1 MQPDTSLF
9 RVLAADQLNGG
20 YSLFAGTDVAE
31 LKQWFCRKGA
41 VSLQGF
47 SGDVEKS
54 VPFLEVQQRK
64 GYSVSQNLSF
74 YLGRTSSTVPLG
86 WSNSRCDEVILS
98 VTQWDLMGH

>member
-1 MQPDTSLF
+1 M
-9 RVLAADQLNGG
+9 VA
-20 YSLFAGTDVAE
+20 SLFAGTDVVQ

-54 VPFLEVQQRK
+54 VPFLVVQQRK

-74 YLGRTSSTVPLG
+74 YLGRKSSTVPLG
-86 WSNSRCDEVILS
+86 WSNSRWDEVILS
-98 VTQWDLMGH
+98 VTQRGSMVH